1 MTRTA
6 TSGGTL
12 ESGAGELSGDMT
24 AGGSDTGKATSA
36 AANKVGSGGHHG
48 ARSGVRD
55 RIAGWQENPAGESS
69 GVGGEEEG
77 RKASRVASESLGVG
91 GQEAGR
97 KAYRVAENPGRDL
110 QLVQGGVELPQGIDT
125 LGLADSPREGKTPG
139 MATEG

>member
-1 MTRTA
+1 M
-6 TSGGTL
+6 
-12 ESGAGELSGDMT
+12 
-24 AGGSDTGKATSA
+24 
-36 AANKVGSGGHHG
+36 
-48 ARSGVRD
+48 
-55 RIAGWQENPAGESS
+55 
-69 GVGGEEEG
+69 GGEEEG